1 MGTYK
6 MDLDLWVKHT
16 QTLASFQTL
25 SLKQCQASVV
35 KAFPPFNTVSNGAE
49 TDSERFKDLFKSE
62 VG

>member
-25 SLKQCQASVV
+25 SLKQCQANVV
-35 KAFPPFNTVSNGAE
+35 KAFPPFKHSVKRRRDGFGT
-49 TDSERFKDLFKSE
+49 L
-62 VG
+62 